1 MTAALRRFDGLDPTR
16 RDALVGGVLTSLLLV
31 GLTGVLVLSGDRTL
45 SATAV
50 VLLVNVALVTSL
62 QLFIG
67 NSGILSFGHVAFM
80 GVGAYTTALLTI
92 PVAVRQG
99 QLPELPSALFGF
111 ELGVV
116 PAVLVAGAVCAVLGF
131 VVGAVNVRMDVNA
144 FVMATLAL
152 LIVAYTVML
161 NWASVTRGGQGV
173 FGVPRLTSPEVA
185 LGAAMLVVVLARLFK
200 ASAIGLRLRA
210 SREDELAAR
219 AAGIDVPRVRLLSFT
234 LSAGLMGAA
243 GSLWALNVIA
253 FDPGQFSFA
262 MTFALLAM
270 LVVGGRESV
279 LGAVVGAVVVVVI
292 TEVLSRVEQGVSIG
306 SFELPR
312 VTGTVQFALA
322 ALIIMSLVWRPEG
335 LVGRREAEDLVPWVR
350 RRLARAT
357 AAARLPTVAPSA
369 PSPATTAVSQA
380 AAAAGDAPLLA
391 GSGIAKAFGGV
402 QALAGVDIQIRAG
415 EILGVIGPNGSGK
428 STLLNILSGVT
439 EPDSGRVM
447 LRGVDITGQPVHLT
461 ARRGITRTFQNIRLF
476 DHLTLRENVMAP
488 HGARRQDVD
497 RLLAS
502 LDLAD
507 LADSEADT
515 LSYGQQRRLE
525 ISRALATRPLVVLLD
540 EPAAGMNEAES
551 DVLLESIRAIA
562 RDHGC
567 AIVIVDHDLH
577 LITRLCDRIQV
588 LETGR
593 TIAVGPPRDVI
604 ADPAVQA
611 AYLGDGPGTEEE
623 SRPGPAA
630 PVAVKGT

>member
-1 MTAALRRFDGLDPTR
+1 MTALAGRFEAIDPTR
-16 RDALVGGVLTSLLLV
+16 RDALAGGALTSLLLLA
-31 GLTGVLVLSGDRTL
+31 LTVVLVLTGDRTL
-45 SATAV
+45 TATAV

-92 PVAVRQG
+92 PVAVRQD
-99 QLPELPSALFGF
+99 QLPELPSVLLGF

-131 VVGAVNVRMDVNA
+131 VVGAVNVRMSVNA

-185 LGAAMLVVVLARLFK
+185 LAAAVLLVVLGRLFK
-200 ASAIGLRLRA
+200 ASGIGLRLRA

-219 AAGIDVPRVRLLSFT
+219 AAGIDVQRVRLLSFT

-279 LGAVVGAVVVVVI
+279 LGAVLGAVVVVVI

-312 VTGTVQFALA
+312 ITGTVQFALA
-322 ALIIMSLVWRPEG
+322 ALIIVSLIWRPEG

-350 RRLARAT
+350 RRLARVT
-357 AAARLPTVAPSA
+357 ARAALA
-369 PSPATTAVSQA
+369 SPATSPLPTSTASALSPAVD
-380 AAAAGDAPLLA
+380 GPLLT
-391 GSGIAKAFGGV
+391 GRGIAKAFGGV
-402 QALAGVDIQIRAG
+402 QALDGVDVEIRAG

-439 EPDSGRVM
+439 EPDVGRVT
-447 LRGVDITGQPVHLT
+447 LGGVDITGRPAHLT

-488 HGARRQDVD
+488 HGARREEVD

-515 LSYGQQRRLE
+515 LSYGKQRRLE
-525 ISRALATRPLVVLLD
+525 ISRALATRPSVVLLD

-562 RDHGC
+562 RHRGC
-567 AIVIVDHDLH
+567 AVIIVDHDLH

-593 TIAVGPPRDVI
+593 TIAVGGPREVV

-611 AYLGDGPGTEEE
+611 AYLGTGADTPAGDPDGAPAPG
-623 SRPGPAA
+623 AA
-630 PVAVKGT
+630 EGT